1 MQSLFPVQGGH
12 WHKKPTGTTK
22 SHIYGAQQGQIAEQ
36 YPPKERQGQV
46 VGVAVGVG
54 GGVVGVGVGGGV
66 VGVGVAVGAHQ
77 SHQGL
82 KSVQFQAV
90 PSLLHALHLV
100 EQTAEETH
108 SVAFGVQTGV
118 GAGPPPHKSGEQ
130 GSQYQKFAVQ

>member
-1 MQSLFPVQGGH
+1 VQSLFPVQGGH

-66 VGVGVAVGAHQ
+66 VGVGVAVGAGAH
-77 SHQGL
+77 SSRH
-82 KSVQFQAV
+82 ST
-90 PSLLHALHLV
+90 SLLQL
-100 EQTAEETH
+100 E
-108 SVAFGVQTGV
+108 GVQV
-118 GAGPPPHKSGEQ
+118 LVYLLYP
-130 GSQYQKFAVQ
+130 